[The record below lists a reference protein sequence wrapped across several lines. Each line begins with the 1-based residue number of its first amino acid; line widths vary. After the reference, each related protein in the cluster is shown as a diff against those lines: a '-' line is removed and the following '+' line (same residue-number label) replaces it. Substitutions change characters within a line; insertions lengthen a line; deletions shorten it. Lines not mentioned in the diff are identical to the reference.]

1 MLADRQDA
9 QPALANVGHGLLGG
23 LAPRLLLRVS
33 RNEGKTSFCP
43 SAKSAM
49 LPTPSAFYF
58 LNPSALK
65 HYRDMISGS
74 FYPEKHWHRQK
85 ITKCY
90 QDARLN
96 PTLPESLFVNKK
108 FCGTFFLSDCF
119 SF

>member
-1 MLADRQDA
+1 
-9 QPALANVGHGLLGG
+9 
-23 LAPRLLLRVS
+23 
-33 RNEGKTSFCP
+33 
-43 SAKSAM
+43 M

-65 HYRDMISGS
+65 HYRDIISGS

-96 PTLPESLFVNKK
+96 PTLPESLFVVKS
-108 FCGTFFLSDCF
+108 FVAHFFYRIVSHFRQSQLLFAERLAIICLACI
-119 SF
+119 